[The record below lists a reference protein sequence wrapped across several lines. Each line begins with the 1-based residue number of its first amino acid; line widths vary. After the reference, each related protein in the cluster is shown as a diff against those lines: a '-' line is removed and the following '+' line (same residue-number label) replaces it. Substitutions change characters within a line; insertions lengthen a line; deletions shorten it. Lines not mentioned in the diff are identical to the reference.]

1 MNDLDP
7 NILIALAAF
16 AGYLLGSIPWGL
28 VLTRMAGLGDI
39 RKIGSGNIGATN
51 VLRTGHKFLAFLT
64 LILDASKSAVA
75 ALIFIQFNEV
85 AGIVAG
91 FAAVLGHNFSI
102 WLKFQG
108 GKGVATSLGAIL
120 IVSWPV
126 GVLTCCAWLIITGTF
141 RFSSVAS
148 MGSLA
153 ATPIITWWFSG
164 NTTIM
169 IMTAGLAVLTMVR
182 HKENIVR
189 LIRGEETRIGQK
201 KDKTE

>member
-91 FAAVLGHNFSI
+91 FCLAGALSRARLDRPWGGWHRVPGAAWDCPI
-102 WLKFQG
+102 
-108 GKGVATSLGAIL
+108 ATRR
-120 IVSWPV
+120 
-126 GVLTCCAWLIITGTF
+126 TG
-141 RFSSVAS
+141 
-148 MGSLA
+148 
-153 ATPIITWWFSG
+153 SG
-164 NTTIM
+164 
-169 IMTAGLAVLTMVR
+169 L
-182 HKENIVR
+182 E
-189 LIRGEETRIGQK
+189 
-201 KDKTE
+201 